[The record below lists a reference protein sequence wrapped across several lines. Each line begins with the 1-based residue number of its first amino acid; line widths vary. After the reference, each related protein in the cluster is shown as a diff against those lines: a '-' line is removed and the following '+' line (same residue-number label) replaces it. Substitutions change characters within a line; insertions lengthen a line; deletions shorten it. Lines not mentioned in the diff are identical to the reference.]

1 MGSTHSRHGAIH
13 RVNSCGM
20 PLHKKNATSW
30 YLLECQVAVPAQM
43 LAVAEMAAGWAQ
55 MGVEL
60 GSEVA
65 V

>member
-1 MGSTHSRHGAIH
+1 MGSIRSRHGAMH
-13 RVNSCGM
+13 RENSCGM
-20 PLHKKNATSW
+20 PRHMKNATSW

-43 LAVAEMAAGWAQ
+43 LAVAEMAVGLAQ
-55 MGVEL
+55 TGVEL

>member
-1 MGSTHSRHGAIH
+1 MENSR
-13 RVNSCGM
+13 GM

-43 LAVAEMAAGWAQ
+43 LAVAEMAVGLAQ
-55 MGVEL
+55 TGVEL
-60 GSEVA
+60 GSEAA